1 MAGAVAVSI
10 GKPGKRYNAK
20 MTAYVWFLCLIGGS
34 GGLLLGYDNG
44 VIGGVTS
51 MEAFQYKFFRGVYDA
66 KELGGFHVNP
76 NPVKAA
82 YCSYNNQ
89 VLQLVVSS
97 LYISALFSGI
107 IASKFAR
114 LYGRKPVNIVA
125 GAFFIVGAGIL
136 AGAVDVAML
145 VIGRVLLGVGVGL
158 CSLVM
163 PMYNAEVAPPHLRGG
178 MNILFQWFVTFGILC
193 AGLINYGCD
202 FIDTWG
208 WRLALGLAAIPGA
221 IVFLG
226 GLVMPESPSSLIER
240 GHFEK
245 ARVVLSKIRGTND
258 VDEELADITE
268 AARISNLAPHPMRN
282 LFKPQYRP
290 QLTISLLFM
299 MFQQFTGI
307 NAIIFYAPVLFNSI
321 GSGHTASL
329 LNTVIIGAVN
339 VLATVVAIVV
349 VDRLGRKF
357 LLIAG
362 VVQMVIAEIVVGIT
376 LKYEFVKYAGQLPSG
391 PSVGILVC
399 ICVFIAGFAWSW
411 GPIGWLY
418 PTEIQPLEVRAAA
431 CSFNVAMNMLFTFVI
446 GQCFVTMLCTMEWG
460 VFLFFAGMCVIMGLW
475 AALLLPETK
484 GVEIE
489 SVFRLF
495 QDHWFW
501 SKFPAVKNMSAVS
514 SLPYS
519 TKMGTEANAIGPA
532 LVPGAARLSA
542 QPIPHDGNANNSSPL
557 VGGNSKTVI

>member
-1 MAGAVAVSI
+1 MAGAVAVSS

-20 MTAYVWFLCLIGGS
+20 VTGYVWFLCLIGGS

-51 MEAFQYKFFRGVYDA
+51 MRDFQSKFFRDVYVA
-66 KELGGFHVNP
+66 ETGGYVVAD
-76 NPVKAA
+76 PVKAA
-82 YCSYNNQ
+82 YCKYNNQ

-97 LYISALFSGI
+97 LYISALFSGLV
-107 IASKFAR
+107 ASKFAR

-125 GAFFIVGAGIL
+125 GAFFIIGAAIL

-145 VIGRVLLGVGVGL
+145 VVGRVLLGVGVGF

-193 AGLINYGCD
+193 AGLINYGCS
-202 FIDTWG
+202 FINGWG
-208 WRLALGLAAIPGA
+208 WRLALGLSAVPGF

-226 GLVMPESPSSLIER
+226 GLVMPESPTSLIER
-240 GHFEK
+240 GHYEK
-245 ARVVLSKIRGTND
+245 ARRVLTRIRGTSD
-258 VDEELADITE
+258 IEEELEDMAE
-268 AARISNLAPHPMRN
+268 AARVSNLAPHPMRN
-282 LFKPQYRP
+282 LFKSQYRP
-290 QLTISLLFM
+290 QLVISLMFM

-321 GSGHTASL
+321 GSGHTAAL

-362 VVQMVIAEIVVGIT
+362 VIQMVIAEIVVGVT
-376 LKYEFVKYAGQLPSG
+376 LKYEFVKYQGSLPSP
-391 PSVGILVC
+391 PSIGILVC

-418 PTEIQPLEVRAAA
+418 PT
-431 CSFNVAMNMLFTFVI
+431 
-446 GQCFVTMLCTMEWG
+446 
-460 VFLFFAGMCVIMGLW
+460 
-475 AALLLPETK
+475 
-484 GVEIE
+484 
-489 SVFRLF
+489 
-495 QDHWFW
+495 
-501 SKFPAVKNMSAVS
+501 
-514 SLPYS
+514 
-519 TKMGTEANAIGPA
+519 
-532 LVPGAARLSA
+532 
-542 QPIPHDGNANNSSPL
+542 
-557 VGGNSKTVI
+557 